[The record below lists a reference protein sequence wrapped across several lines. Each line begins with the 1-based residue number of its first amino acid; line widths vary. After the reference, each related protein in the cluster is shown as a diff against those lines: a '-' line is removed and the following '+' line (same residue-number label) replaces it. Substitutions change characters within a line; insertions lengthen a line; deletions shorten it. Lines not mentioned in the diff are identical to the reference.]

1 MERYKSAGA
10 NKRHM
15 PSRAQLFTLDL
26 LLALI
31 PLTIVLGISA
41 NAMGGVV
48 TQIQEYVVGYSIQRA
63 ANDAADAL
71 AKTAGVPV
79 NWNSTEPPTVPGIAY
94 YDPSKNDT
102 VSMLLDESKVAVL
115 NVTHIGQL
123 LGNRYPYYNLTVR
136 GLENSSL
143 RINICNGTKTS
154 VTDLVVVER
163 NLLYYV
169 VKVMAEL
176 HQIAHGD
183 KEVSER
189 CCTTCSAN
197 QYLYELAFTIKADER
212 SNFNYWIGYASDGGV
227 NAEYTVREIQVNC
240 CDKCSNL
247 GSPKQDLFSS
257 SFGNSGKE
265 WGTANIGLDF
275 PGSLVV
281 GTNYVYIR
289 ATGSPNVNGADFYVM
304 KAPLNTSQSDVTEY
318 AALKEPQAIRLT
330 LEVGR

>member
-1 MERYKSAGA
+1 
-10 NKRHM
+10 M

-48 TQIQEYVVGYSIQRA
+48 TQIQEYAVGYSMQRA
-63 ANDAADAL
+63 ASDAADAL
-71 AKTAGVPV
+71 AKTSGVPI
-79 NWNSTEPPTVPGIAY
+79 NWSSTNPPTVPGIAY
-94 YDPSKNDT
+94 YDPAKNDT
-102 VSMLLDESKVAVL
+102 VPMLLDESKVAVL
-115 NVTHIGQL
+115 NVTHVNQL
-123 LGNRYPYYNLTVR
+123 LNNRYPYFNLTVR
-136 GLENSSL
+136 GLENTTL
-143 RINICNGTKTS
+143 NITVCSNGTKS
-154 VTDLVVVER
+154 NVTDLAVVER

-169 VKVMAEL
+169 LRVLGEL

-183 KEVSER
+183 KEASER
-189 CCTTCSAN
+189 CCATCHAN
-197 QYLYELAFTIKADER
+197 QYIYEMTFNITADEF

-227 NAEYTVREIQVNC
+227 NAEYTVRTAQVDC
-240 CDKCSNL
+240 CVKCSNL

-265 WGTANIGLDF
+265 WGTRNMGSDF
-275 PGSLVV
+275 TLVV

-289 ATGSPNVNGADFYVM
+289 ATGSPNVNGADFYVL
-304 KAPLNTSQSDVTEY
+304 KAPPSIPQSDVTEY
-318 AALKEPQAIRLT
+318 AALNEPQAVRLR